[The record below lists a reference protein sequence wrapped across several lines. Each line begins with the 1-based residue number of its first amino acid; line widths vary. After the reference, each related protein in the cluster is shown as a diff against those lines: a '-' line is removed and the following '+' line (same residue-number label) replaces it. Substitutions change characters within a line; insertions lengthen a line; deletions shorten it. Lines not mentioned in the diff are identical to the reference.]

1 MKTKHL
7 PGKLQEYIYKTVMT
21 DDKTASDL
29 RQLERHFIDPDLQ
42 LEGINVVSFN
52 DSYTLEKRLQ
62 SKYLDFLIP
71 ELRKTNGSK
80 YPYKTLK
87 EIVDLVQRE
96 IQRLDT
102 EKYSAMLLRDEI

>member
-1 MKTKHL
+1 MINEDKTFT
-7 PGKLQEYIYKTVMT
+7 GKIIR
-21 DDKTASDL
+21 TASDL
-29 RQLERHFIDPDLQ
+29 RQLEHHFTDPDLQ

-62 SKYLDFLIP
+62 SKYLAFLIP

-87 EIVDLVQRE
+87 RDCRFGTTGDSAPRNRKIFCNASSQRN
-96 IQRLDT
+96 
-102 EKYSAMLLRDEI
+102 